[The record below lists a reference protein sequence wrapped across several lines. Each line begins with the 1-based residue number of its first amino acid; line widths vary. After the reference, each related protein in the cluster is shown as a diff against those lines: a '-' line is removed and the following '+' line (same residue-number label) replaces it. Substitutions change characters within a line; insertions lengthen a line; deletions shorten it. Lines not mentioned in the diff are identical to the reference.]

1 MRPSTNNKDA
11 ILDAARHMG
20 RLSKRLIFSYIFDW
34 AIILVFAGAGGALAV
49 VSPRHRP
56 FSLLNQ
62 DIAFPYVQ
70 ETVPL
75 WLLGVLGLVM
85 PAGLIAIITLIFVPG
100 AHARRTGNRAQT
112 IRLKLWE
119 LEKGLAGLCLSLAVS
134 FFVTQG
140 KLQKVH

>member
-1 MRPSTNNKDA
+1 MRSSSSNKDA
-11 ILDAARHMG
+11 VLDAARHVG
-20 RLSKRLIFSYIFDW
+20 RISKRLIFSYILDW
-34 AIILVFAGAGGALAV
+34 LVIIVFAAAGGALSV

-62 DIAFPYVQ
+62 DISFPYVE
-70 ETVPL
+70 ETVPI
-75 WLLGVLGLVM
+75 WILGVACLVA
-85 PAGLIAIITLIFVPG
+85 PAALIAIITLIFVPG
-100 AHARRTGNRAQT
+100 AHARRMGSRAQT

-140 KLQKVH
+140 G